1 MLLLDAGVW
10 VAGVDPEDRFH
21 SSSRS
26 LVTTSIL
33 PVATLDLTLYAVINV
48 LSARK
53 QQHDLA
59 RRVCRVILERC
70 GDHVARADAQLAE
83 ETVPIIAQYGITAYD
98 AAYVAVTRRHDW
110 TLISTDIK
118 DFVSRGLALAPDDPA
133 IDAAPARHAPAG
145 RRDRAI

>member
-1 MLLLDAGVW
+1 VLLLDAGVW
-10 VAGVDPEDRFH
+10 VAVVDPEDRYH

-33 PVATLDLTLYAVINV
+33 PVATLDLTLYEVTNV

-53 QQHDLA
+53 QQHDLG

-83 ETVPIIAQYGITAYD
+83 ETVPIITEYGITAYD
-98 AAYVAVTRRHDW
+98 ASYVAMARRYDW

-118 DFVSRGLALAPDDPA
+118 DLVSRGLALAPDDPA
-133 IDAAPARHAPAG
+133 IG
-145 RRDRAI
+145 